1 MFKKHIFEI
10 MWLKINDKSNIQLS
24 SGQVIRDCVLVV
36 VYIGNPIIGTSVLYV
51 EQVENIQSEPN
62 VLEIAEES
70 AIHDCIRSPGKLV
83 GETEVHAFVG
93 RSTEIAVLV
102 ACTWGCDGK
111 AAGQY
116 AFQIQFDTFVS
127 GEILLKKE
135 RDIITLAVRHRY
147 IFAPS
152 DALLRFH

>member
-51 EQVENIQSEPN
+51 EQVENIQPEPN

-70 AIHDCIRSPGKLV
+70 AIHDCIRSSGKLV
-83 GETEVHAFVG
+83 VTENKAGTVNIHPIAYVVQAD
-93 RSTEIAVLV
+93 TER
-102 ACTWGCDGK
+102 K
-111 AAGQY
+111 M
-116 AFQIQFDTFVS
+116 
-127 GEILLKKE
+127 
-135 RDIITLAVRHRY
+135 
-147 IFAPS
+147 
-152 DALLRFH
+152 

>member
-70 AIHDCIRSPGKLV
+70 AIHDCIRSPGKLCRALRFV
-83 GETEVHAFVG
+83 GEQDLQALHVG
-93 RSTEIAVLV
+93 IQVV
-102 ACTWGCDGK
+102 AGMLHVG
-111 AAGQY
+111 AY
-116 AFQIQFDTFVS
+116 A
-127 GEILLKKE
+127 
-135 RDIITLAVRHRY
+135 
-147 IFAPS
+147 
-152 DALLRFH
+152 

>member
-102 ACTWGCDGK
+102 ACTWAVTE

-116 AFQIQFDTFVS
+116 AFQIQFGHVCIR
-127 GEILLKKE
+127 GNNPEKE

>member
-51 EQVENIQSEPN
+51 EQVENIQPEPN

-70 AIHDCIRSPGKLV
+70 AVHNRIRSPGKLV
-83 GETEVHAFVG
+83 RETEVYTFVG
-93 RSTEIAVLV
+93 RSAEIAVLI
-102 ACTWGCDGK
+102 ACARGCDGK
-111 AAGQY
+111 AAGQD
-116 AFQIQFDTFVS
+116 AFQV
-127 GEILLKKE
+127 
-135 RDIITLAVRHRY
+135 
-147 IFAPS
+147 
-152 DALLRFH
+152 